1 MLSKQRSEYREIRNI
16 LKRTLLSRVA
26 LALFIEVALTLSRK
40 IRGKFKYAHLRYYP
54 ADARKISD
62 TLCEVIDYE
71 SNHKVNAIS
80 SGPKQLKLATGYLK
94 FDAIPNWQQPLDE
107 REQYVSLHRWNWLL
121 FALTEQPETVSSEWG
136 ESLIRSWLSEMSP
149 LPTGDASESYTIGE
163 RISNTCLFF
172 RHTNGHWDGVSEDI
186 TSALHIMGL
195 YLSQRIEYY
204 SGDLSGNHVVNNSR
218 AILFAGYCCK
228 DEVLTLLGRTVLQD
242 QLPKIVD
249 KYGFLREG
257 SSHYQFLFT
266 RWILEIRMMAME
278 VSDTETLDIVQPLI
292 SKILNACHLFLIK
305 DSNGRVCM
313 PTIGDVSPDCNPEWL
328 LDLLNSP
335 LAGLRKRIH
344 NTRGW
349 ASLFNNF
356 DCVDCPT
363 ELKDAWPALEDSDW
377 GRVDFK
383 GWTAIW
389 HIEDSNGKIVASHAH
404 HDFTSFVLFLDGEE
418 VLIDPGRYSYESDAM
433 GRHGVEACAHNTI
446 QLDGF
451 PPMLSRGD
459 KALPSIYKNSNCVIK
474 FKKNTNNI
482 VLTIKHDG
490 FRRLSDT
497 PIIHTREFLFTDE
510 TCEISDYIEGEGK
523 YLFESFLQWP
533 ADEDNLGVRF
543 DLIEY
548 ENKVEIDYS
557 SAMSDSPIGWRFP
570 VYLKKVPCITQRFY
584 SDIELPLKLGYKITK
599 K

>member
-313 PTIGDVSPDCNPEWL
+313 PTIGDVSPDCNPEWQ
-328 LDLLNSP
+328 S
-335 LAGLRKRIH
+335 
-344 NTRGW
+344 
-349 ASLFNNF
+349 
-356 DCVDCPT
+356 
-363 ELKDAWPALEDSDW
+363 
-377 GRVDFK
+377 
-383 GWTAIW
+383 
-389 HIEDSNGKIVASHAH
+389 
-404 HDFTSFVLFLDGEE
+404 
-418 VLIDPGRYSYESDAM
+418 
-433 GRHGVEACAHNTI
+433 
-446 QLDGF
+446 
-451 PPMLSRGD
+451 
-459 KALPSIYKNSNCVIK
+459 
-474 FKKNTNNI
+474 
-482 VLTIKHDG
+482 KHR
-490 FRRLSDT
+490 FECYQDT
-497 PIIHTREFLFTDE
+497 H
-510 TCEISDYIEGEGK
+510 
-523 YLFESFLQWP
+523 
-533 ADEDNLGVRF
+533 
-543 DLIEY
+543 
-548 ENKVEIDYS
+548 
-557 SAMSDSPIGWRFP
+557 
-570 VYLKKVPCITQRFY
+570 
-584 SDIELPLKLGYKITK
+584 
-599 K
+599 